1 MEKESLPQDIS
12 LFGNYDI
19 YIYIYIYYIYIYK
32 VYLQTYGLY
41 LQVSWYWLFGKN
53 SITVKVV
60 VLLNVFLA
68 IAVDNLTMTADEK
81 ESLKE
86 EEKAEEEHMEEIRSK
101 YSPGGYGFIFKFFI

>member
-1 MEKESLPQDIS
+1 M
-12 LFGNYDI
+12 
-19 YIYIYIYYIYIYK
+19 
-32 VYLQTYGLY
+32 
-41 LQVSWYWLFGKN
+41 
-53 SITVKVV
+53 
-60 VLLNVFLA
+60 NVFLA